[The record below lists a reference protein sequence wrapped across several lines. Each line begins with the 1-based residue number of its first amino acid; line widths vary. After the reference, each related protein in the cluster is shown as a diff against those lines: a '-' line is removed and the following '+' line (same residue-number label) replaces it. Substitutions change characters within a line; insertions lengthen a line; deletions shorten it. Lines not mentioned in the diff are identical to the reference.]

1 MGVTLVI
8 VEAKNS
14 KGGLLALQ
22 FAVQP
27 YLTKTDEWMVDV
39 CLGHFFRWCFVDF
52 CLLKADESMGFF
64 AWGEGAHFELADVGA

>member
-1 MGVTLVI
+1 MI

-27 YLTKTDEWMVDV
+27 YLTKTDRMDGGF
-39 CLGHFFRWCFVDF
+39 LFGP
-52 CLLKADESMGFF
+52 FF
-64 AWGEGAHFELADVGA
+64 AVVFC